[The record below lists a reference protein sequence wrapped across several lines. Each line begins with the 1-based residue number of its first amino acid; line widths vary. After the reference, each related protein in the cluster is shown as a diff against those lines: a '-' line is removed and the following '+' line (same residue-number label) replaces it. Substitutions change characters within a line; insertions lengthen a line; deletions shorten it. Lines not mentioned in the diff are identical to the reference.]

1 MAKAKKAAKKAGKKS
16 AKPAMKKA
24 AKKPAAKKAVAK
36 KPVKKSTAKPA
47 KKAVKPAAKAKNAKP
62 APKKASAPKA
72 AAKPAAKKSASAPA
86 KVAKKSANLS
96 SFVTPLDDRVLIRLS
111 EMERKTAGG
120 LFIPDTV
127 ADVSG
132 NLEGTVVAVGRGHR
146 DGKGRVRP
154 MDVSLGDRVVFAQ
167 YAGTKINWD
176 GEDLLIL
183 REGELMGIVD

>member
-1 MAKAKKAAKKAGKKS
+1 MAKAKKAAKKPAKKT
-16 AKPAMKKA
+16 AKPAVKKTAVKKA
-24 AKKPAAKKAVAK
+24 AKKPAPKKAAK
-36 KPVKKSTAKPA
+36 KPA
-47 KKAVKPAAKAKNAKP
+47 KKAAQPAVKKATKS
-62 APKKASAPKA
+62 APKKAASKPASKA
-72 AAKPAAKKSASAPA
+72 VAKPAAKKAAP
-86 KVAKKSANLS
+86 VAKPTKKPADLS
-96 SFVTPLDDRVLIRLS
+96 GFVTPLDDRVLIRLT

-132 NLEGTVVAVGRGHR
+132 NLEGVVVAVGRGHR

-154 MDVSLGDRVVFAQ
+154 MDVSMGDRVVFPQ
-167 YAGTKINWD
+167 YAGAKINWD